1 MRSSERLTSKAI
13 DLRHDSSSNFPG
25 KTKALIDST
34 SENPWERAKTIDP
47 KTMKK
52 TTNESALIFLFKKE
66 MNMKKTLSYRAKRN
80 KRERERRKK

>member
-52 TTNESALIFLFKKE
+52 TTNESALIASKKE